1 MTFWRGLFAFTAFFN
16 LAVGGAMMAAPD
28 RVAAQLSVT
37 GAGAPFAMVMV
48 GMMIA
53 VFGLGYAIVAR
64 APAANRGIVWIG
76 LVGKLGAAALATVQ
90 FSAGI
95 IGAGGFALGMTDLL
109 FVAAF
114 ALFLWRGP
122 R

>member
-1 MTFWRGLFAFTAFFN
+1 MVWRGVFAVAAFFN
-16 LAVGGAMMAAPD
+16 LAIGAAMMAAPD
-28 RVAAQLSVT
+28 RVAAQLNVT
-37 GAGAPFAMVMV
+37 GAGGPYAIVMA

-76 LVGKLGAAALATVQ
+76 VVGKLGAAALAAMQ

-95 IGAGGFALGMTDLL
+95 IDVGGFALGMTDLA
-109 FVAAF
+109 FAAAF